1 MEVALLI
8 VVIVAQLVIPDTTGR
23 GSRQRVCITATYSSR
38 PEHVLDGNDR
48 R

>member
-8 VVIVAQLVIPDTTGR
+8 VVIVAQLVILDTTGR
-23 GSRQRVCITATYSSR
+23 GYTLDHPGKGHSSH